1 MNCLCDMF
9 DNSTTWLIII
19 ALLILFYGC
28 NGYGC
33 GAARCDGG
41 YRGGECGGGCNNH
54 CC

>member
-1 MNCLCDMF
+1 MNCLCDIF

-28 NGYGC
+28 NSCCSGC
-33 GAARCDGG
+33 GSSGAGV
-41 YRGGECGGGCNNH
+41 CGGGCGCTNH